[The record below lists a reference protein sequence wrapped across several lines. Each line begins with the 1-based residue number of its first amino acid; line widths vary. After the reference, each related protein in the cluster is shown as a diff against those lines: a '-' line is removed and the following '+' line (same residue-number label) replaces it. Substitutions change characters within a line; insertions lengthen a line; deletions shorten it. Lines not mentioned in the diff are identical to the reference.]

1 MGSLPEPGALYCRR
15 TTSRTDQQMLG
26 AIIGDIVGSVYEFR
40 NHRSK
45 VFEPF
50 FHPNAFYTDDTI
62 CAVAVADALVSD
74 RHLVNTVKD

>member
-1 MGSLPEPGALYCRR
+1 
-15 TTSRTDQQMLG
+15 MLG

-50 FHPNAFYTDDTI
+50 FHPNAFYTDDTVCKAFRPKNAI
-62 CAVAVADALVSD
+62 
-74 RHLVNTVKD
+74 RPTPTV